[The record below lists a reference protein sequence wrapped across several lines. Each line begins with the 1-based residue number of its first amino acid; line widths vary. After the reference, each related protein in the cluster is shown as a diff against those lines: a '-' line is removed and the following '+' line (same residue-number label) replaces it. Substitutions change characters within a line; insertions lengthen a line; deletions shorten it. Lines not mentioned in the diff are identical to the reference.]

1 MQTQE
6 LLDRYQYT
14 VRYQQTEI
22 ARLRGELERKDEELT
37 QLLAWIN
44 GDSDALVTLQR
55 IYMDTRTPTGERIK
69 AAGAAVGYERH
80 KFSVQ
85 VRVGPSLLAERLAH
99 ARTLKTVEHK
109 VIEHDPPSGP

>member
-6 LLDRYQYT
+6 LLDRYEYT
-14 VRYQQTEI
+14 TKLQRTEI
-22 ARLRGELERKDEELT
+22 ARLKVELERKDEELT
-37 QLLAWIN
+37 QLLAWVN

-55 IYMDTRTPTGERIK
+55 IYMNPQESTSDRIK

-80 KFSVQ
+80 KLSMH

-99 ARTLKTVEHK
+99 ARTLETVEPK
-109 VIEHDPPSGP
+109 VIEHDPAA